1 MEIEILQLIE
11 GARRARGLA
20 VIIDVFRAFS
30 VECWAFS
37 RGAKRILP
45 VAGIDEAFALKRAN
59 PGALLVGERGGRKCE
74 GFDCGNSPSQLE
86 AFDVCGRVIVHTTSA
101 GTQGIAN
108 AAGADEI
115 AGASLVNAAAT
126 AEYIRRR
133 NPAVVSLVCMGL
145 DGVSETDED
154 TLCADYIAAL
164 LRGESPDISQRVR
177 RLSETS
183 GKKFFNPDLQEVFP
197 RRDFEMCTQVDRFP
211 YALRVRRE
219 GQFCVEKIEIK

>member
-1 MEIEILQLIE
+1 M
-11 GARRARGLA
+11 
-20 VIIDVFRAFS
+20 
-30 VECWAFS
+30 
-37 RGAKRILP
+37 P
-45 VAGIDEAFALKRAN
+45 T
-59 PGALLVGERGGRKCE
+59 P
-74 GFDCGNSPSQLE
+74 
-86 AFDVCGRVIVHTTSA
+86 
-101 GTQGIAN
+101 
-108 AAGADEI
+108 AGADEI
-115 AGASLVNAAAT
+115 VGASLVNAAAT

-133 NPAVVSLVCMGL
+133 NPPAVSLVCMGL

-219 GQFCVEKIEIK
+219 SQLCVEKVEIK

>member
-1 MEIEILQLIE
+1 MDITIDHLTAGAARAE
-11 GARRARGLA
+11 G
-20 VIIDVFRAFS
+20 VTVVIDVFRAYTF
-30 VECWAFS
+30 ECWAYS
-37 RGAKRILP
+37 RGAGRIYPL
-45 VAGIDEAFALKRAN
+45 ASLDGAMALKAAH
-59 PGALLVGERGGRKCE
+59 PGWLLAGERHGRPRE
-74 GFDCGNSPSQLE
+74 GFDFGNSPSQLE
-86 AFDVCGRVIVHTTSA
+86 KADIAGRTIIHTTSA

-115 AGASLVNAAAT
+115 VGASLVNAAAT

-133 NPAVVSLVCMGL
+133 NPPAVSLVCMGL
-145 DGVSETDED
+145 DGASETDED